1 MTYFD
6 SITIAANSALDWD
19 LPAELLP
26 LTITNEAAHLA
37 GFGSDDIGA
46 TGWN

>member
-6 SITIAANSALDWD
+6 SITLATSHVLDCD
-19 LPAELLP
+19 IPDELLP

-37 GFGSDDIGA
+37 GLGSDEIGA